1 MRLHG
6 REAELGAIERA
17 VADVADGGRRVL
29 AVNGEQGIGK
39 SALVAAAAD
48 AASARGLT
56 VLRARAGEHHR
67 QLAFGLAIDAFDG
80 AAAALG
86 ERELSSLPP
95 ELAGV
100 LPAAREERHAPAP
113 AGGPAERFRFHR
125 ALRAMAE
132 RLGARRPLALLL
144 DDVQWADEGTHEL
157 LLHLMRRPPHVP
169 FLLLFALRPS
179 RGGARLIDAGR
190 SADGWQE
197 LRPAPLGR
205 TAAKAIAGGPG
216 LDGAVRDRIVREA
229 DGVPL
234 FLVELMRGV
243 ERAARA
249 GEPPPDTI
257 AEALALE
264 LEGLDEEPR
273 LLLDGAA
280 IAGDPF
286 DAEVAAAAA
295 GLPAAA
301 ARRALAALTGAGLIA
316 PEAGGMRA
324 HETPAPLARTYGFR
338 HPLLHL
344 VVGGQT
350 SAAWREEAH
359 RRAAAAL
366 AARGAA
372 PALRAHHVRAFAEAG
387 DAAAVAVFSEA
398 AQASLDGAPSVA
410 AHWYAA
416 ALELLGD
423 AEPLRRAQL
432 LAPMALALSA
442 AGRLDE
448 SRAAFDACLALL
460 PPSAAE
466 RRAALLAA
474 ATVADVLLGALDG
487 AAGRLDAALETAAPA
502 ARARLLHYRA
512 AVAAFAG
519 DADGVVDWADRA
531 AQELEGRDLEPL
543 RAAVDSDRA
552 IGRTLRGES
561 DLGLMSAAARRLHDV
576 GDGELAGQ
584 VDAAWTVGGNLA
596 RVERYAEAAP
606 VLRRGMRIARES
618 LQSHLVFHVHLLLA
632 TAELPLLELAA
643 AQEHAD
649 AAEEVARLQ
658 DLSWELAFALSL
670 RARALAARGQLEEAR
685 VAAADSDA
693 LLRRHG
699 AHVALA
705 GYRVSNALVRCGD
718 DPERLLAALTTI
730 GGERLDRFERT
741 DAGVPLLAATR
752 AALAADRP
760 EEASAWADR
769 AAAAA
774 SGDDL
779 PATAIAA
786 ERAAAEVLLAGG
798 ATGEAR
804 RIAEGAA
811 REAARLGLRA
821 DELETT
827 VLHAR
832 ALLAAGERDRALAL
846 LPTAAAEAGR
856 HGAFTLRE
864 AAAAELRRA
873 GADRTG
879 VGD

>member
-1 MRLHG
+1 VRLHG

-17 VADVADGGRRVL
+17 VADVAGGGRRVL
-29 AVNGEQGIGK
+29 AVGGEQGIGK

-48 AASARGLT
+48 VAGAHGLT
-56 VLRARAGEHHR
+56 VLRARAGAHLRHVP
-67 QLAFGLAIDAFDG
+67 FGLAVEAFDE
-80 AAAALG
+80 AAATLG
-86 ERELSSLPP
+86 ARELSSLPP

-100 LPAAREERHAPAP
+100 LPAAREDGAAPAP

-125 ALRAMAE
+125 ALRAIAE

-144 DDVQWADEGTHEL
+144 DDVHCADEGTHEL

-179 RGGARLIDAGR
+179 RGGERLIDAGR
-190 SADGWQE
+190 GAEGWQE

-205 TAAKAIAGGPG
+205 AAAKAVVGAG
-216 LDGAVRDRIVREA
+216 LDGALRDRIVREA

-234 FLVELMRGV
+234 FLVELLRGC
-243 ERAARA
+243 ELAARD
-249 GEPPPDTI
+249 GEPPPD
-257 AEALALE
+257 AVSEALARE
-264 LEGLDEEPR
+264 LETLGEEPR
-273 LLLDGAA
+273 ALLDGAA
-280 IAGDPF
+280 VAGDPF
-286 DAEVAAAAA
+286 DPEIAAAAA
-295 GLPAAA
+295 GLPAATARAALDALLA
-301 ARRALAALTGAGLIA
+301 ARLVV
-316 PEAGGMRA
+316 PEAAGAAAQEAPVRPA
-324 HETPAPLARTYGFR
+324 HAFGFR
-338 HPLLHL
+338 HPLLHQ
-344 VVGGQT
+344 VVGDQT
-350 SAAWREEAH
+350 APDWRREAH
-359 RRAAAAL
+359 RRAATAL

-372 PALRAHHVRAFAEAG
+372 PALRAHHVRAFAEPG

-398 AQASLDGAPSVA
+398 AQASLDAAPSVA
-410 AHWYAA
+410 AHWYDA
-416 ALELLGD
+416 ALGLLDDG
-423 AEPLRRAQL
+423 EPLRRAQL

-448 SRAAFDACLALL
+448 SRAAFDACLELL
-460 PPSAAE
+460 PSSAAE

-474 ATVADVLLGALDG
+474 VTVADMLLGAFDG

-519 DADGVVDWADRA
+519 DADGVVAWADRA
-531 AQELEGRDLEPL
+531 AEALEGRDLEPL
-543 RAAVDSDRA
+543 RAAIDSDRA
-552 IGRTLRGES
+552 IGRTLRGDS
-561 DLGLMSAAARRLHDV
+561 DLGLMAAAARRLHDV
-576 GDGELAGQ
+576 GDGELAAQ

-596 RVERYAEAAP
+596 RVERFGEAAP

-685 VAAADSDA
+685 AAAADSEA
-693 LLRRHG
+693 LLRRHD
-699 AHVALA
+699 HRALA
-705 GYRVSNALVRCGD
+705 GYRVSNALVLRGD
-718 DPERLLAALTTI
+718 DPERLLAALQAI

-752 AALAADRP
+752 AALAAGRQT
-760 EEASAWADR
+760 EASTWADR

-774 SGDDL
+774 GGGDL

-804 RIAEGAA
+804 RIAAGAA
-811 REAARLGLRA
+811 REAHRLGLRA
-821 DELETT
+821 HELEAT

-832 ALLAAGERDRALAL
+832 TLLAAGERERALEL
-846 LPTAAAEAGR
+846 LPAAAAEAGR

-864 AAAAELRRA
+864 VAAAELRRA
-873 GADRTG
+873 GGERTYQR
-879 VGD
+879 